1 MRLRS
6 LSLALVVALLGA
18 CQRDAPPS
26 SEHAPAPMPLPS
38 YRLAATW
45 KRDGV
50 EWHAIV
56 VSRELPPKELRR
68 LARSLNAKEPRIFFD
83 IYDDDARIAQ
93 LAAANG
99 DETVLPDDW
108 QQWQDQHGVGKIA
121 GAVSTEG
128 GALSITDMRL
138 YDWRD
143 QSSWRLKAPP

>member
-1 MRLRS
+1 MRLRF
-6 LSLALVVALLGA
+6 LALILVLLGA
-18 CQRDAPPS
+18 CQREAPPP
-26 SEHAPAPMPLPS
+26 SEHAPEPSPLPS

-56 VSRELPPKELRR
+56 VARELPPKELRR
-68 LARSLNAKEPRIFFD
+68 LARSLNAKDPRIFFD

-99 DETVLPDDW
+99 DETVMPDDW

-121 GAVSTEG
+121 GMVSTEG